1 MFSKEGLGS
10 SHLPNKYTILR
21 QDRVLQLG
29 MSQEDHLHE
38 RHKVSGLQIA
48 DKKSLLK
55 FLYVLLKRLPFSS

>member
-1 MFSKEGLGS
+1 MFSKEDLGP
-10 SHLPNKYTILR
+10 HLPNKYTILR

-29 MSQEDHLHE
+29 MSQEDHLDE